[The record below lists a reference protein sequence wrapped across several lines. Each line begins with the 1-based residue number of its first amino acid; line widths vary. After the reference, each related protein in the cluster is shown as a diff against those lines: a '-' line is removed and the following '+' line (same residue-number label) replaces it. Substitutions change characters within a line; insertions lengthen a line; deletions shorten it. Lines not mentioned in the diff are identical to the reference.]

1 MYRRIIVG
9 HDLKDGGRDA
19 LALGHAISE
28 ATGAS
33 LVVAGI
39 FRVAA
44 QPFEFPIEWI
54 EAEKRM
60 ATEIQQAAAAVGAE
74 AETRPSSSPT
84 RGLNFLAEELDAD
97 LVVVGSSSRGKADQI
112 FAGNVGLGLLHGSP
126 CAVAIAPQG
135 YREHERELST
145 IVVGYDGTH
154 ESDLAL
160 RDAIDLAKAGGCKL
174 KLVSVAED
182 PPIVYGKGAGPGQ
195 GYHELKAAIEEQVLE
210 RLDQARTTIPDGIDV
225 EAIVVSGDP
234 AEEVGA
240 AAGPGDVLILGSRA
254 YGPLRRVL
262 LGSVSSAL
270 IHSAPCPVIVH
281 PRGAEAEAEAEA
293 GDSADMATR

>member
-1 MYRRIIVG
+1 MYRKIIVG
-9 HDLKDGGRDA
+9 HDLNDGGRDA
-19 LALGHAISE
+19 LALAQAISE
-28 ATGAS
+28 ATSAT
-33 LVVAGI
+33 LVVAGVVPI
-39 FRVAA
+39 PAQSFQFSAA
-44 QPFEFPIEWI
+44 WS

-60 ATEIQQAAAAVGAE
+60 KAEIEQAAAAVGAE

-84 RGLNFLAEELDAD
+84 RGLHLLAEEIDAD

-126 CAVAIAPQG
+126 CSVAIAPQG
-135 YREHERELST
+135 YREHEREPST

-182 PPIVYGKGAGPGQ
+182 PPIVYGKGAGPAQ
-195 GYHELKAAIEEQVLE
+195 GYHELKTAIEEQVRE
-210 RLDQARTTIPDGIDV
+210 RLDQARMTIPDEIDA
-225 EAIVVSGDP
+225 EAILVTGDP
-234 AEEVGA
+234 AEEVA
-240 AAGPGDVLILGSRA
+240 AAARPDDVLILGSRA

-270 IHSAPCPVIVH
+270 ARSAPCPVIVH
-281 PRGAEAEAEAEA
+281 PRGAEAEA
-293 GDSADMATR
+293 GDTADTAAR